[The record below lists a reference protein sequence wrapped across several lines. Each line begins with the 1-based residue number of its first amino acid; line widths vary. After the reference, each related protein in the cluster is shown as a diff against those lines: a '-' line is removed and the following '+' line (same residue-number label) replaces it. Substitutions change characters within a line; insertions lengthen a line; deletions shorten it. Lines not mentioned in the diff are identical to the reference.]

1 MIRDQETMQILL
13 DSIRSFVN
21 EELIPREEEV
31 AETDQ
36 IPDDIVAQMRDMG
49 MFGLTIPEEFGGL
62 GVTMEEEVNIAFEL
76 GRTSPAFRSFIGT
89 NNGIGSIGI
98 LLDGTDEQKSRYL
111 PRLASGEILSS
122 FCLTE
127 PDSGSDAASLRT
139 TAVKDGNEYIINGTK
154 RRMPASS
161 PSWRAPTRTSKVPKV
176 SAPSS

>member
-1 MIRDQETMQILL
+1 MIRDQETMQIIL

-36 IPDDIVAQMRDMG
+36 LPDDIVSLMRDMG

-98 LLDGTDEQKSRYL
+98 LLDGTEEQKAHYL
-111 PRLASGEILSS
+111 PRLAAGEYLSS

-127 PDSGSDAASLRT
+127 PDSGSDAASLKT
-139 TAVKDGNEYIINGTK
+139 TSA
-154 RRMPASS
+154 
-161 PSWRAPTRTSKVPKV
+161 RAGDCSV
-176 SAPSS
+176 